1 MERSEL
7 FSNDTL
13 EGLINIDNDTLS
25 ENLTSYS
32 WPDATYTPPSL
43 HTVTPPRGCGEGGDD
58 GPSVPLA
65 AIISAVVC
73 SYCVILVVL
82 LAVRQYITR
91 RGMVAECCGVRQ
103 AAAEIG
109 AGAGQK

>member
-1 MERSEL
+1 MENSEL
-7 FSNDTL
+7 FFNDTL
-13 EGLINIDNDTLS
+13 EGLINIDNDSLI
-25 ENLTSYS
+25 ENISSFS

-43 HTVTPPRGCGEGGDD
+43 HTVTPPPEG
-58 GPSVPLA
+58 PAVPLA

-103 AAAEIG
+103 G
-109 AGAGQK
+109 